1 MAGQI
6 PLGAEREAV
15 SAEMEAT
22 FLENLR
28 YAADILAQ
36 VGPGYTLSS

>member
-6 PLGAEREAV
+6 PLGAERDAV
-15 SAEMEAT
+15 ASLMEAT
-22 FLENLR
+22 FIENLR

-36 VGPGYTLSS
+36 VGMS

>member
-6 PLGAEREAV
+6 PLGVERDAV
-15 SAEMEAT
+15 AALMEAT
-22 FLENLR
+22 FVENLR

-36 VGPGYTLSS
+36 VGLS